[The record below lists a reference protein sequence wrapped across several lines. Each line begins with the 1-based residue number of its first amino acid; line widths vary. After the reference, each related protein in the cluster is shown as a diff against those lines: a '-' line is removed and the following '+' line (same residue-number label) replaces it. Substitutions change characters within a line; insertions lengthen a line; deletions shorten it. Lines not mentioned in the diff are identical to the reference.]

1 MLKKLLVVG
10 IFALCALLT
19 LGAQDI
25 EKLLQNEKLA
35 AELSLKDSEI
45 RELTKLWTE
54 GERAIQI
61 AAADRDV
68 KASELR
74 RLLLEENVDMNA
86 VKKALRD
93 GMESEFRIRLVQI
106 ERAMQ
111 ARKLLGEKRWADLQ
125 RLLRNYAAKHNQGM
139 ADPLAPDPQANK
151 KADNPRKGNQ

>member
-1 MLKKLLVVG
+1 MLKKILAV
-10 IFALCALLT
+10 ALLAFCGLFT
-19 LGAQDI
+19 MGAQDI

-35 AELSLKDSEI
+35 AELSLKDNEVK
-45 RELTKLWTE
+45 ELTKLWTE

-74 RLLLEENVDMNA
+74 RLLLEENVDMGA
-86 VKKALRD
+86 VKKVLRD
-93 GMESEFRIRLVQI
+93 GMEAEYKIRLIQI

-125 RLLRNYAAKHNQGM
+125 RLLRNFAAKRNQDPQ
-139 ADPLAPDPQANK
+139 DPLYPDPQQSK
-151 KADNPRKGNQ
+151 KPDNPRKGNQ